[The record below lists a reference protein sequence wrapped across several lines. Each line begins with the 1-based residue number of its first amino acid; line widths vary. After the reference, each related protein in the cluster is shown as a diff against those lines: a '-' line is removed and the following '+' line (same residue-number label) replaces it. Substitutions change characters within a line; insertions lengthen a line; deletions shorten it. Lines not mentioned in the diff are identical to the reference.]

1 MSTVEFCEE
10 TVNGEGNRAPK
21 GHGSLD
27 IQGDVVTLREF
38 RIVNPDVA
46 GYLRQVAEDDRAPAI
61 THAIEVGVFCLERAA
76 AAKDTDFVKRQIER
90 LLGETEAKVSRIPE
104 AVRDQLLKN
113 VGSGDGQ
120 VLKPILDAAST
131 VARSVN
137 DRIVEVKQLFAD
149 ELDTGKQSSTLGK
162 SLRALGNLLDP
173 DRKDSV
179 QGSLEAAV
187 LKVTAEDGPL
197 AKAVKSVV
205 VEAVKPLKE
214 EVDSLTKEIRGQE
227 AAEEALMQ
235 TIAKGLPYEEEVVS
249 QLQVWAKEV
258 GAEIEHV
265 GGDNRPGDVIINI
278 TSTSVAAAGLR
289 IVIEARDRQSAVGR
303 KAVADDLTIKMS
315 ERSANAGIYLS
326 KSPAGLA
333 RELGDWAEGECDLGP
348 WVATTH
354 AHLRTAVRLL
364 LALHRLRTL
373 RSEFPEFDGSLVES
387 QIQRIRT
394 ALKRVT
400 SINRKVNDVRSSA
413 DGISSEAATLRDE
426 VREALIAIEDAVGVA
441 ASE

>member
-1 MSTVEFCEE
+1 MSTAEICDDVAVEESNVPNTPE
-10 TVNGEGNRAPK
+10 
-21 GHGSLD
+21 SLD
-27 IQGDVVTLREF
+27 IVGDVVVLHEF
-38 RIVNPDVA
+38 RVANADVA
-46 GYLRQVAEDDRAPAI
+46 GYLRQLPEDGRPAAMV
-61 THAIEVGVFCLERAA
+61 HAVEVGIFCLERAGT
-76 AAKDTDFVKRQIER
+76 AKDTEFVKRQVER
-90 LLGETEAKVSRIPE
+90 LLGETEAKIARIPQ
-104 AVRDQLLKN
+104 AVHDQLLKK
-113 VGSGDGQ
+113 VGTSDGQ
-120 VLKPILDAAST
+120 VLKPILDATSA
-131 VARSVN
+131 VAKSVN

-162 SLRALGNLLDP
+162 SLRVLGNLLDP

-179 QGSLEAAV
+179 QGALEAAV
-187 LKVTAEDGPL
+187 VRVTAEDGPL
-197 AKAVKSVV
+197 AKAVKAVV
-205 VEAVKPLKE
+205 AEAVKPLKE
-214 EVDSLTKEIRGQE
+214 EVDSLTKEIRGQQS
-227 AAEEALMQ
+227 AEEALLQ

-249 QLQVWAKEV
+249 QLQAWAKEV

-278 TSTSVAAAGLR
+278 TSTSLAASGLK

-303 KAVADDLTIKMS
+303 KVVVDELTTKMS

-333 RELGDWAEGECDLGP
+333 KELGDWAEGECDLGP

-354 AHLRTAVRLL
+354 EHLRTSVRLL
-364 LALHRLRTL
+364 IALHRLRTL
-373 RSEFPEFDGSLVES
+373 RSERPEFDGSLVES

-394 ALKRVT
+394 ALKRIT
-400 SINRKVNDVRSSA
+400 SINRKVNDVRTSA
-413 DGISSEAATLRDE
+413 DGISSEAGILRDE